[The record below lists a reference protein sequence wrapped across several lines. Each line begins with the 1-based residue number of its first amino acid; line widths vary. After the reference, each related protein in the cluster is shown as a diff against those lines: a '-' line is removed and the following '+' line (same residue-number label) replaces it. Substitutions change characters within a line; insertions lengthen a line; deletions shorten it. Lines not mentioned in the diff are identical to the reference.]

1 MANHK
6 QQGPPRQGVQDVTP
20 LLIADLE
27 ARAAAGLAT
36 YGRPL
41 QTHNGRNAAQDAL
54 EEALDLAQYLKQV
67 VLEQEAAAVRWV
79 KVVSPIVCWECGHL
93 VIATNDDPVE
103 VVLDDREG
111 SLAFFC
117 CGGCANLEEAV
128 QDAAAAPM
136 CNLPQG
142 GGCPHGAPGPYWCK
156 YCRGEANA
164 EEREHQPAAAVEE
177 VPRPK
182 NHWPLCSRCGRCYHP
197 EHKSG
202 CAAGMCP
209 GRGEGD
215 PVRFSAA
222 MSDRPGHG
230 A

>member
-1 MANHK
+1 LIDYSATNLAPDRIAADSSGGGAKMANHK

-41 QTHNGRNAAQDAL
+41 QTFNGRNAAQDAL

-93 VIATNDDPVE
+93 VIATNDDPAE
-103 VVLDDREG
+103 VVLDDRDG

-117 CGGCANLEEAV
+117 SGGCANLPEADLAV
-128 QDAAAAPM
+128 
-136 CNLPQG
+136 
-142 GGCPHGAPGPYWCK
+142 
-156 YCRGEANA
+156 E
-164 EEREHQPAAAVEE
+164 AAAVVE
-177 VPRPK
+177 VPFSVWS
-182 NHWPLCSRCGRCYHP
+182 HWPACKGCGVVFDP
-197 EHKSG
+197 ESKSG
-202 CAAGMCP
+202 CASGMCH
-209 GRGEGD
+209 GR
-215 PVRFSAA
+215 
-222 MSDRPGHG
+222 
-230 A
+230 

>member
-1 MANHK
+1 LIDYSATNLAPDRIAADSLGGGAKMANHK
-6 QQGPPRQGVQDVTP
+6 QQGPPRRGVQDVTP

-79 KVVSPIVCWECGHL
+79 KVVSPIVCWECGRL

-103 VVLDDREG
+103 VVLDDRDG

-117 CGGCANLEEAV
+117 SGGCANLPATGPAFV
-128 QDAAAAPM
+128 APD
-136 CNLPQG
+136 
-142 GGCPHGAPGPYWCK
+142 
-156 YCRGEANA
+156 
-164 EEREHQPAAAVEE
+164 EEREHQGTSPFVNAYGKQSSICLKCDVCGVGFDPTWET
-177 VPRPK
+177 
-182 NHWPLCSRCGRCYHP
+182 SRRG
-197 EHKSG
+197 
-202 CAAGMCP
+202 CP
-209 GRGEGD
+209 GPRSAG

-222 MSDRPGHG
+222 MSDRPNDGS
-230 A
+230 